1 MVNVI
6 CAYCGSSFV
15 PYGDYDNFEGPV
27 PCMECHKSTWVSVD
41 NGMVRESKKWFFNQT
56 TDHIRP
62 KA

>member
-1 MVNVI
+1 MVNVT
-6 CAYCGSSFV
+6 CAYCGSNFV

-27 PCMECHKSTWVSVD
+27 PCMACHKSTWVSVD
-41 NGMVRESKKWFFNQT
+41 NGMVLESKKWFFNQK